1 MLGRV
6 AILILSI
13 MVLPLAIGCASTAE
27 RKLSTISPRFATLP
41 NGHDPLNPERLS
53 PIYDLAGAG
62 AGAGGNFARNLEL
75 LKGRSLNMLSVSG
88 GGQNG
93 AFGAGFLAG
102 WSEAGHRP
110 SFDIVAGV
118 STGAL
123 LATHAFLGTAAD
135 DVKLEEMYT
144 QITHE
149 DIYESRSLFSLA
161 FGADSLKD
169 TTPLKGLIARFIT
182 AETLERVVAAS
193 EENRLL
199 FVGTTNIDYAQTW
212 IWNMSLIAKAGELE
226 LYREV
231 LRASASFPIVFPPV
245 EIDGHLFVDG
255 AARSNIVVAGTTGT
269 SRPTPPPHGPG
280 TYYLIDNGKLTH
292 PPEALR
298 RALGDVAATTIG
310 VMMDTSM
317 QSSVTRAYFG
327 VRMLGYHFKM
337 VGIPDSVNI
346 GKDPLAFDPDQM
358 RAAYDAGLDLGRQAD
373 PWKTTPPH
381 SGDLPDW
388 MTDEAQGP
396 R

>member
-1 MLGRV
+1 MLGRA
-6 AILILSI
+6 AILILN
-13 MVLPLAIGCASTAE
+13 VVVVPLAIGCASTAD
-27 RKLSTISPRFATLP
+27 RKLSTVSPRFATLP

-62 AGAGGNFARNLEL
+62 AEGNFARHLER
-75 LKGRSLNMLSVSG
+75 LKGRPLNVLSISG

-110 SFDIVAGV
+110 SFDLVAGV

-123 LATHAFLGTAAD
+123 MATHAFLGTAAD
-135 DVKLEEMYT
+135 DAILEEMYT
-144 QITHE
+144 QVTQK
-149 DIYESRSLFSLA
+149 DIYVSRSLFALA

-169 TTPLKGLIARFIT
+169 TAPMKRMLAKYIT
-182 AETLERVVAAS
+182 AETLERVAAEL
-193 EENRLL
+193 EENRII
-199 FVGTTNIDYAQTW
+199 FVGTTNVDYAQTW

-245 EIDGHLFVDG
+245 EIDGHLFIDG
-255 AARSNIVVAGTTGT
+255 AARSNIVVAGSTGT
-269 SRPTPPPHGPG
+269 SRPSPPPYGPG
-280 TYYLIDNGKLTH
+280 NYYLIDNGKLTH

-298 RALGDVAATTIG
+298 RALGDVAAATIG

-317 QSSVTRAYFG
+317 QSSLMRSYFG
-327 VRMLGYHFKM
+327 VRVLGYNFKM
-337 VGIPDSVNI
+337 VGIPDSVDV
-346 GKDPLAFDPDQM
+346 GKDPLAFDPNQM

-373 PWKTTPPH
+373 PWKTTPPP

-388 MTDEAQGP
+388 VTEEVQGP

>member
-1 MLGRV
+1 MLGRA
-6 AILILSI
+6 AILILS
-13 MVLPLAIGCASTAE
+13 VGVVPLAIGCASTAD
-27 RKLSTISPRFATLP
+27 RKLSTVPPRFATLP

-53 PIYDLAGAG
+53 PLYDLAGTG
-62 AGAGGNFARNLEL
+62 VKGNFARHLER
-75 LKGRSLNMLSVSG
+75 LKGRPLNALSISG

-102 WSEAGHRP
+102 WSETGHRP
-110 SFDIVAGV
+110 SFDMVAGV

-123 LATHAFLGTAAD
+123 MATHAFLGTAAD
-135 DVKLEEMYT
+135 DAILEEMYT
-144 QITHE
+144 QVTQK
-149 DIYESRSLFSLA
+149 DIYESRSLFALA

-169 TTPLKGLIARFIT
+169 TAPLKRMLAKYIT
-182 AETLERVVAAS
+182 AETLERVAAEL
-193 EENRLL
+193 EENRIL
-199 FVGTTNIDYAQTW
+199 FVGTTNVDYAQTW

-245 EIDGHLFVDG
+245 EIDGHLFIDG

-269 SRPTPPPHGPG
+269 SRPSPPPYGPG
-280 TYYLIDNGKLTH
+280 NYYLIDNGKLTH

-298 RALGDVAATTIG
+298 RALGDVAAATIG

-317 QSSVTRAYFG
+317 QSSLMRSYFG
-327 VRMLGYHFKM
+327 VRVLGYHFKM
-337 VGIPDSVNI
+337 VGIPDWVNV
-346 GKDPLAFDPDQM
+346 GKDPLAFDPKQM

-381 SGDLPDW
+381 SADLPDW
-388 MTDEAQGP
+388 VTDEVQGP

>member
-1 MLGRV
+1 MLGRA
-6 AILILSI
+6 AILILN
-13 MVLPLAIGCASTAE
+13 VVVVPLAIGCASTAD
-27 RKLSTISPRFATLP
+27 RKLSTVSPRFATLP

-62 AGAGGNFARNLEL
+62 AEGNFARHMER
-75 LKGRSLNMLSVSG
+75 LKGRPLNVLSISG

-110 SFDIVAGV
+110 SFDMVAGV

-123 LATHAFLGTAAD
+123 MATHAFLGTAAD
-135 DVKLEEMYT
+135 DAILEEMYT
-144 QITHE
+144 QVTQK
-149 DIYESRSLFSLA
+149 DIYVSRSLFALA

-169 TTPLKGLIARFIT
+169 TAPMKRMLAKYIT
-182 AETLERVVAAS
+182 AETLERVAAEL
-193 EENRLL
+193 EENRII
-199 FVGTTNIDYAQTW
+199 FVGTTNVDYAQTW

-269 SRPTPPPHGPG
+269 SRPAPPPYGPG
-280 TYYLIDNGKLTH
+280 NYYLIDNGKLRH

-317 QSSVTRAYFG
+317 QSALTRSYFG
-327 VRMLGYHFKM
+327 VRLLGYHFKM

-346 GKDPLAFDPDQM
+346 GKDPLAFDPNQM

-388 MTDEAQGP
+388 ITDRIQVP

>member
-1 MLGRV
+1 MLGRA
-6 AILILSI
+6 AILILN
-13 MVLPLAIGCASTAE
+13 VVVVPLAIGCASTAD
-27 RKLSTISPRFATLP
+27 RKLSTVSPRFATLP

-62 AGAGGNFARNLEL
+62 AEGNFARHMER
-75 LKGRSLNMLSVSG
+75 LKGRPLNVLSISG

-102 WSEAGHRP
+102 WGEAGHRP
-110 SFDIVAGV
+110 SFDLVAGV

-123 LATHAFLGTAAD
+123 MATHAFLGTAAD
-135 DVKLEEMYT
+135 DAILEEMYT
-144 QITHE
+144 QVTQK
-149 DIYESRSLFSLA
+149 DIYESRSLFALA

-169 TTPLKGLIARFIT
+169 TAPLKRMLAKYIT
-182 AETLERVVAAS
+182 AATLERVAAEL
-193 EENRLL
+193 EENRIV
-199 FVGTTNIDYAQTW
+199 FVGTTNVDYAQTW

-245 EIDGHLFVDG
+245 EIDGHLFIDG
-255 AARSNIVVAGTTGT
+255 AARSNIVVAGSTGT
-269 SRPTPPPHGPG
+269 SRPSPPPYGPG
-280 TYYLIDNGKLTH
+280 NYYLIDNGKLTH

-298 RALGDVAATTIG
+298 RALGDVAAATIG

-317 QSSVTRAYFG
+317 QSSLMRSYFG
-327 VRMLGYHFKM
+327 VRLLGYHFKM
-337 VGIPDSVNI
+337 VGIPDSVNV
-346 GKDPLAFDPDQM
+346 GKDPLAFDPNQM
-358 RAAYDAGLDLGRQAD
+358 RAAYDAGLDLGRQDD

-381 SGDLPDW
+381 SDDLPDW
-388 MTDEAQGP
+388 VTDEGQGP

>member
-1 MLGRV
+1 MLGRA
-6 AILILSI
+6 AILILN
-13 MVLPLAIGCASTAE
+13 VVVVPLAIGCASTAD
-27 RKLSTISPRFATLP
+27 RKLSTVSPRFATLP

-53 PIYDLAGAG
+53 PIYDLAGTG
-62 AGAGGNFARNLEL
+62 AEGNFARHLER
-75 LKGRSLNMLSVSG
+75 LKGRPLNVLSISG

-110 SFDIVAGV
+110 SFDLVAGV

-123 LATHAFLGTAAD
+123 MATHAFLGTAAD
-135 DVKLEEMYT
+135 DAILEEMYT
-144 QITHE
+144 QVTQK
-149 DIYESRSLFSLA
+149 DIYVSRSLFALA

-169 TTPLKGLIARFIT
+169 TAPMKRMLAKYIT
-182 AETLERVVAAS
+182 AETLERVAAEL
-193 EENRLL
+193 EENRIL
-199 FVGTTNIDYAQTW
+199 FVGTTNVDYAQTW

-245 EIDGHLFVDG
+245 EIDGHLFIDG
-255 AARSNIVVAGTTGT
+255 AARSNIVVAGSTGT
-269 SRPTPPPHGPG
+269 SRPSPPPYGPG
-280 TYYLIDNGKLTH
+280 NYYLIDNGKLTH

-298 RALGDVAATTIG
+298 RALGDVAAATIG

-317 QSSVTRAYFG
+317 QSSLMRSYFG
-327 VRMLGYHFKM
+327 VRVLGYNFKM
-337 VGIPDSVNI
+337 VGIPDSVDV
-346 GKDPLAFDPDQM
+346 GKDPLAFDPNQM

-373 PWKTTPPH
+373 PWKTTPPN

-388 MTDEAQGP
+388 VTHEVQGP

>member
-1 MLGRV
+1 MLGRA
-6 AILILSI
+6 AILILN
-13 MVLPLAIGCASTAE
+13 VVVVPLAIGCASTAD
-27 RKLSTISPRFATLP
+27 RKLSTVSPRFATLP

-62 AGAGGNFARNLEL
+62 AEGNFARHMER
-75 LKGRSLNMLSVSG
+75 LKGRPLNVLSISG

-110 SFDIVAGV
+110 SFDMVAGV

-123 LATHAFLGTAAD
+123 MATHAFLGTAAD
-135 DVKLEEMYT
+135 DAILEEMYT
-144 QITHE
+144 QVTQK
-149 DIYESRSLFSLA
+149 DIYVSRSLFALA

-169 TTPLKGLIARFIT
+169 TAPMKRMLAKYIT
-182 AETLERVVAAS
+182 AETLERVAAEL
-193 EENRLL
+193 EENRII
-199 FVGTTNIDYAQTW
+199 FVGTTNVDYAQTW

-245 EIDGHLFVDG
+245 EIDGHLFIDG

-269 SRPTPPPHGPG
+269 SRPSPPPYGPG
-280 TYYLIDNGKLTH
+280 NYYLIDNGKLTH

-298 RALGDVAATTIG
+298 RALGDVAAATIG

-317 QSSVTRAYFG
+317 QSSLMRSYFG
-327 VRMLGYHFKM
+327 VRLLGYHFKM
-337 VGIPDSVNI
+337 VGIPDSVDV
-346 GKDPLAFDPDQM
+346 GKDPLAFDPNQM

-373 PWKTTPPH
+373 PWKTTPPN

-388 MTDEAQGP
+388 VTHEVQGP